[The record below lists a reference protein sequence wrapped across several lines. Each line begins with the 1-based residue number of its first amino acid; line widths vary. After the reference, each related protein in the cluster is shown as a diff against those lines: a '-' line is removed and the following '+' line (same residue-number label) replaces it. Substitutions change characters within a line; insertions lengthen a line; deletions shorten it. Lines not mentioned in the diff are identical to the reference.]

1 MHERR
6 VNCVE
11 GLTVWLTHT
20 LRGCKETGLEGVME
34 GVTQVSLIYHEET
47 DPEEIVRIQVDP
59 VRYVKE
65 REEVV
70 IPLCRKRLEFPDGGV
85 W

>member
-1 MHERR
+1 
-6 VNCVE
+6 
-11 GLTVWLTHT
+11 
-20 LRGCKETGLEGVME
+20 ME

>member
-1 MHERR
+1 MSVRSCWWEMHERR

-11 GLTVWLTHT
+11 GVF
-20 LRGCKETGLEGVME
+20 EA
-34 GVTQVSLIYHEET
+34 
-47 DPEEIVRIQVDP
+47 DPEEIVWIQVDP
-59 VRYVKE
+59 VRFVKE

-70 IPLCRKRLEFPDGGV
+70 VPLCRKRQEFPDGGV